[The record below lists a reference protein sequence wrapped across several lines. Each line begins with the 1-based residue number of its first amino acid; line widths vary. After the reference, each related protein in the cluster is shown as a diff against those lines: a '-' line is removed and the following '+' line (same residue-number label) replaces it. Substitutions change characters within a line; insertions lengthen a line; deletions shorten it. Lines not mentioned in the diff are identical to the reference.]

1 MTEFTKGIFVFLKLQ
16 IQHSSLARALVYT
29 AGHIVIAA
37 LCNVFITGA
46 DIFFATADAIIEPII
61 NGFWY
66 YLLDKAWSRQIYTTK
81 EIS

>member
-16 IQHSSLARALVYT
+16 LQHSSLARALVYT
-29 AGHIVIAA
+29 TGHIVIAA
-37 LCNVFITGA
+37 LCNIFITGA
-46 DIFFATADAIIEPII
+46 EVSLATADAIIEPII